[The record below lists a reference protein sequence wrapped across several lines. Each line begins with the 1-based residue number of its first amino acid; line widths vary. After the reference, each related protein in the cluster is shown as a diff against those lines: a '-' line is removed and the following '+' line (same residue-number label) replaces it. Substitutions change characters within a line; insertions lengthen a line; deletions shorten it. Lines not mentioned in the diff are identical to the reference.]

1 MIKKR
6 GFTLIELLTVISI
19 MAILTAI
26 AVPGFQYHI
35 KRAKNLEAFNE
46 GLLLYNAFMTYYR
59 QENSVTAL
67 SYTKASDFMRKIS
80 GEAPEYI
87 YIYKTGE
94 VRTIIKY
101 TLDKDL
107 YTLEVYPQKNQYS
120 IKDASNR
127 AIHQ

>member
-6 GFTLIELLTVISI
+6 GFTLIELLTVVSI
-19 MAILTAI
+19 LAILAAI

-35 KRAKNLEAFNE
+35 KRSKNLKAFNE
-46 GLLLYNAFMTYYR
+46 GLLLYNAFMNYYN
-59 QENSVTAL
+59 QEISVAAL
-67 SYTKASDFMRKIS
+67 SYTKASDFMKKIS

-87 YIYKTGE
+87 NIYKTVE
-94 VRTIIKY
+94 VRAVIRY

-107 YTLEVYPQKNQYS
+107 YTLEIYPQKNQYS
-120 IKDASNR
+120 IKDVNNR